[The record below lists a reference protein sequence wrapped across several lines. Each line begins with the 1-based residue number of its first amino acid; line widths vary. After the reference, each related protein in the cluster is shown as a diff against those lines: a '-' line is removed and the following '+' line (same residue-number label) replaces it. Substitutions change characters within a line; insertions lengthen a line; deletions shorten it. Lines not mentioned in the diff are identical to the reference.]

1 MLPWSNWMLF
11 GRFAWRS
18 MSSTSSNM
26 AQQMAERIKALE
38 AAWSSSLP
46 AGQPFVVRLD
56 GVAFKGLTAGMAK
69 PFDPRFTQA
78 MMLTARDLMDRS
90 AARLGFCQSDEITL
104 VFGPEVNVL
113 NIMYSGRTIKI
124 ASVLASIAAARFN
137 HHLGAF
143 GEGDW
148 AKDPKA
154 VDCETWRK
162 ASSGNAFFDARV
174 FAVPDD
180 KTAMESVYWR
190 HKYDCRRNVVN
201 SVGFHLLGHQEM
213 TNVPLTQVLSQL
225 QERRHGLD
233 PFEAYPKPAMWGAFL
248 KRIQFEHLGFNPVTG
263 ESVPALRTRIEARTF
278 DWAGDEESR
287 IAMTMARFWEPS
299 HPASADMISL

>member
-1 MLPWSNWMLF
+1 
-11 GRFAWRS
+11 
-18 MSSTSSNM
+18 
-26 AQQMAERIKALE
+26 MAERIKALE

-56 GVAFKGLTAGMAK
+56 GVAFKTLTAGMAK

-104 VFGPEVNVL
+104 VFGPEGSAL
-113 NIMYSGRTIKI
+113 NIMYSGRTMKV

-148 AKDPKA
+148 ARDPRA
-154 VDCETWRK
+154 VDCEAWRK
-162 ASSGNAFFDARV
+162 ARSGAAFFDARV
-174 FAVPDD
+174 FAVPDE
-180 KTAMESVYWR
+180 KTAMQSVYWR
-190 HKYDCRRNVVN
+190 HKFDCRRNAVN
-201 SVGFHLLGHQEM
+201 SVGFHLLGHGELV
-213 TNVPLTQVLSQL
+213 NVPLTQVLSQL
-225 QERRHGLD
+225 QATHRVD

-248 KRIQFEHLGFNPVTG
+248 KRIRFEHVGFNPVTG
-263 ESVPALRTRIEARTF
+263 ESVPALRTRIEARTL
-278 DWAGDEESR
+278 DWGGDEESR
-287 IAMTMARFWEPS
+287 TAMTMARFWEPS
-299 HPASADMISL
+299 HPASADLIRL